1 MMNDILNAIK
11 SHRIIKIGY
20 RSKTGNSSV
29 RLIEPYEI
37 KDNKLYGYCLE
48 KKSIRAFIVN
58 NINSVEVTDK
68 YFNPRW

>member
-29 RLIEPYEI
+29 
-37 KDNKLYGYCLE
+37 
-48 KKSIRAFIVN
+48 FIVH
-58 NINSVEVTDK
+58 NINPVEVTDK
-68 YFNPRW
+68 YFTPRW